1 MVEDP
6 TVADLR
12 AEIATLRA
20 KNQRLTHA
28 LANQSTEAHMMER
41 ERVAAEQL
49 SRSMISEQQRQIN
62 LLTLQNSQLAQRLG
76 HVDAENNFL
85 REEMAL
91 SARATATPSL
101 SAAAMTSPRF
111 VARQEQ
117 TPVYPDEV
125 RRRDASRPGL

>member
-1 MVEDP
+1 M
-6 TVADLR
+6 
-12 AEIATLRA
+12 TL
-20 KNQRLTHA
+20 
-28 LANQSTEAHMMER
+28 
-41 ERVAAEQL
+41 
-49 SRSMISEQQRQIN
+49 N
-62 LLTLQNSQLAQRLG
+62 LQTLQNSQLAQRLG